1 MTDEQKAQKM
11 AEKMGKNASKE
22 DIDNVAENLDSM
34 NKGPLAEV
42 WDKIQAMWNAFKSP
56 ATPAYIKAII
66 IGGLIYV
73 VSPLDIVPDFI
84 PVVGLLDDVGVVG
97 VVFSQL
103 IRLGIIGAAAYAVI
117 TFLDSNTVKE
127 YIKKKQHEYTKK
139 IMGAKIEKMQKEGN
153 YNRVNI
159 GLYDENNQHMDTFT
173 VDAETVDP
181 NEIYEGKL
189 ISIL

>member
-1 MTDEQKAQKM
+1 MTDEQKAQEM

-73 VSPLDIVPDFI
+73 VSPLDIVPDVI

-103 IRLGIIGAAAYAVI
+103 IRLGIIGAAAYDVI
-117 TFLDSNTVKE
+117 TFIDSNALKE

-139 IMGAKIEKMQKEGN
+139 IMEAKIEKMQKEGN

>member
-34 NKGPLAEV
+34 NKGPLAAV
-42 WDKIQAMWNAFKSP
+42 WDKIQAMWNAFNSP

-73 VSPLDIVPDFI
+73 VSPLDIVPDVI

-97 VVFSQL
+97 VVFSQP
-103 IRLGIIGAAAYAVI
+103 IRLGIIGAAVYAVI
-117 TFLDSNTVKE
+117 TFLDSNVLKE